1 MAEIKIKL
9 TIDGKESIATLD
21 LSDKKLQ
28 QLINTSKGA
37 RVATDSMTIGFQ
49 KLASTLLG
57 VFAISKITG
66 LLKDSVKAF
75 AEEEQTIA
83 MLKETVGGAT
93 GGLVEYAK
101 ELEKVTGMED
111 DKIMMASKMIGDFIK
126 DEEMIK
132 RVTKATVDYAAA
144 KKMDLVSA
152 SNLVTRALVGE
163 SDTLNRVKL
172 NIDKNATGTERYNQI
187 LREMEKLFGGQAE
200 AAASGFTGTL
210 NRMQR
215 AVDNLK
221 ESIGERLVGVLA
233 IMAEKFGDMATKANE
248 SKGALMSIEV
258 IARTLGIIFAGL
270 TQIVVTIGAA
280 LGGLFGMIG
289 KIAYELPNIIEGL
302 ARAGTGNLLG
312 SAIASNAVDNIG
324 ASFNKWMSTMG
335 NIQSTYGEFYN
346 LMLNPR
352 AKLGNISGGSGSGGS
367 GGFGGGG
374 GGTKEKS
381 LITTDVELQK
391 QIQLIEGMLKGN
403 ISLRERILLKEKLK
417 KLQDELNSKEEK
429 SIAND
434 ELAKGSRDIS
444 ERQQK
449 ERLKDFEKELQLKR
463 EEEDLQSNI
472 SALQNEDA
480 WSKYISNIDEQAD
493 SWEDV
498 KRAARPTIDTL
509 SRGLSDAVI
518 YGRNFNDVLKNI
530 FGTLMSMSLSGV
542 LQGLF
547 AMLPGGSGFLSGFL
561 GAFGIKANYSGG
573 IINEPVMGVGL
584 QSKRLWSFGE
594 KGYEM
599 VSPLNRTITQGA
611 ASGPM
616 NINLTLNGEF
626 TQRGKDLYAVV
637 NSEKK
642 IIKRYK

>member
-1 MAEIKIKL
+1 MAQEIKIKL

-21 LSDKKLQ
+21 LSDEKVRKLMNNADHSFKKVTGTLKNLAGTLGLAFGLNEIVNFSKEAVMLSAELEVLRNNFQGTAADIELFRKATAGTVSEANLIKLSNQASDLGVSIEEQAQLFLLAEQSGDKYGVSLEESFKKIILVTEGNARGLKDLGIQKVVYENQVNKLAAAHGKEIKELDAVTQKQVRLQAILRASNVTMEDVNNNTADAKDRFEQFGVALEESKTNFGDFVRDAGNGWFDLITAFAQGGAAGLGVFMGINQQLDIMAKNIQSIKQMYSDAIAYAGNQAEEEIKGKSSSEIATMIRNNQAKIDALQNKARESGFDADSKNDLQ
-28 QLINTSKGA
+28 QLQRKQQ
-37 RVATDSMTIGFQ
+37 VYQ
-49 KLASTLLG
+49 STLDLMN
-57 VFAISKITG
+57 FIN
-66 LLKDSVKAF
+66 
-75 AEEEQTIA
+75 
-83 MLKETVGGAT
+83 KEKT
-93 GGLVEYAK
+93 
-101 ELEKVTGMED
+101 
-111 DKIMMASKMIGDFIK
+111 
-126 DEEMIK
+126 
-132 RVTKATVDYAAA
+132 
-144 KKMDLVSA
+144 
-152 SNLVTRALVGE
+152 
-163 SDTLNRVKL
+163 
-172 NIDKNATGTERYNQI
+172 
-187 LREMEKLFGGQAE
+187 
-200 AAASGFTGTL
+200 
-210 NRMQR
+210 
-215 AVDNLK
+215 
-221 ESIGERLVGVLA
+221 
-233 IMAEKFGDMATKANE
+233 
-248 SKGALMSIEV
+248 
-258 IARTLGIIFAGL
+258 
-270 TQIVVTIGAA
+270 
-280 LGGLFGMIG
+280 
-289 KIAYELPNIIEGL
+289 
-302 ARAGTGNLLG
+302 
-312 SAIASNAVDNIG
+312 
-324 ASFNKWMSTMG
+324 
-335 NIQSTYGEFYN
+335 
-346 LMLNPR
+346 
-352 AKLGNISGGSGSGGS
+352 
-367 GGFGGGG
+367 
-374 GGTKEKS
+374 KS
-381 LITTDVELQK
+381 LITTDEELK
-391 QIQLIEGMLKGN
+391 EEIKIVNDALRGN

-434 ELAKGSRDIS
+434 ELAKGSREIT
-444 ERQQK
+444 ERQNK
-449 ERLKDFEKELQLKR
+449 ERIKDYEKELQLKR
-463 EEEDLQSNI
+463 EEEDIQSNI
-472 SALQNEDA
+472 SALQEEDA